1 MQTQNAT
8 IYYRLIALWV
18 LCEALLGSVIHG
30 LRIPVS
36 GLIVGSTAVI
46 CISLIAWYAP
56 QKGAILKATIVVAV
70 FKMMLSPQ
78 ASFPAYIAVFFQGG
92 IGELVFWNRKNYRL
106 SCMILGLLALLESGL
121 QRILVLTIIYGNEL
135 WVVVNDFINGLTR
148 QAKRTNYSLWI
159 GTVYVG
165 MHLLTGW
172 IIGWFSGNLPR
183 KIEALKINP
192 VFIIDGLENVQEV
205 QTGKK
210 RRKRRGLMI
219 IVWFFLLCL
228 FLQAELSIG
237 KPLLPSG
244 NIVRILIR
252 SLLIIFGWMLIIGPL
267 LNQILHSWLTKKQV
281 RWKEE
286 ILAVN
291 SILPSIRTL
300 VLSSWKRSS
309 SRKYLL
315 RLREFAGILLVNLLR
330 DQARVHILSA
340 PIQSGKTTR
349 LLEWIRSRKNV
360 AGILTPVR
368 DGKRYF
374 LDIST
379 GEEFPMEAAGDETEI
394 ISIGKFKFSKNN
406 FSRAIQ
412 VLKRDIGKQGWLIVD
427 EVGPIELKGEGFAEI
442 LTEMIAERSG
452 NILLVVRE
460 GLLQNVVKQFG
471 IMSYE
476 TVTESPFQE
485 A

>member
-36 GLIVGSTAVI
+36 GLIVGSAAVI
-46 CISLIAWYAP
+46 CISLIAWYVP
-56 QKGAILKATIVVAV
+56 EKGAILKATIVVAI

-92 IGELVFWNRKNYRL
+92 TGELLFWNRKNYRL
-106 SCMILGLLALLESGL
+106 SCMILAILALLESGL
-121 QRILVLTIIYGNEL
+121 QRILVLTIIYGNDL
-135 WVVVNDFINGLTR
+135 WVVVNDFMNGLTK

-159 GTVYVG
+159 GTLYVAL
-165 MHLLTGW
+165 HLLAGL

-183 KIEALKINP
+183 KIELLKTNS
-192 VFIIDGLENVQEV
+192 VFIIDDPEGVKEIQA
-205 QTGKK
+205 GKK
-210 RRKRRGLMI
+210 RRKRRGLLI
-219 IVWFFLLCL
+219 IVWLFLLCL
-228 FLQAELSIG
+228 FLQSELGIG
-237 KPLLPSG
+237 KPLLPS
-244 NIVRILIR
+244 NIIIRILIR
-252 SLLIIFGWMLIIGPL
+252 SLLIIFGWMLIISPL
-267 LNQILHSWLTKKQV
+267 LNQLLHSWLTKKQV
-281 RWKEE
+281 RWKTE

-291 SILPSIRTL
+291 SLLPSIRIL
-300 VLSSWKRSS
+300 FLASWKQSAS
-309 SRKYLL
+309 KKYLL

-349 LLEWIRSRKNV
+349 LLEWVRSQENV
-360 AGILTPVR
+360 AGILTPDR

-379 GEEFPMEAAGDETEI
+379 GEEFPMEAADNESEI

-412 VLKRDIGKQGWLIVD
+412 VLKRDIGKRGWLVVD
-427 EVGPIELKGEGFAEI
+427 EVGPLELKGEGFAEI
-442 LTEMIAERSG
+442 LAEMITERSG
-452 NILLVVRE
+452 NILLVVRD
-460 GLLQNVVKQFG
+460 GLLHTVVKQFG

-476 TVTESPFQE
+476 AVTRPPTQE
-485 A
+485 T